1 MSEEQIDTFFLY
13 ANKTRLLAKKHRKDF
28 KNDIVKMELMIA
40 FAEYRKMNK
49 LSDK

>member
-1 MSEEQIDTFFLY
+1 MGEEQIDAFLLY

-28 KNDIVKMELMIA
+28 KNDVVKMELMIA

-49 LSDK
+49 LSEQ